1 MLKLSKR
8 QWSNYMS
15 QNSQWMA
22 NMVLD
27 EYGRPPKYI
36 KLQPLAVSIFMR
48 SLSRVQQERSYFE
61 NLVVKEDIFDTKHQ
75 LKENVILFINEEN
88 DRTEYLD

>member
-1 MLKLSKR
+1 
-8 QWSNYMS
+8 
-15 QNSQWMA
+15 
-22 NMVLD
+22 
-27 EYGRPPKYI
+27 
-36 KLQPLAVSIFMR
+36 MR
-48 SLSRVQQERSYFE
+48 SLARVQQERSYFE